1 MPLDQNRPRSCP
13 RGRTALRVGLIAAA
27 FFLPGLIL
35 LGSPAE
41 LLDLTSYDQPW
52 ELPARILILFAL
64 SWKWIW
70 THGSSV
76 QILLTLLLL
85 FCGGW
90 AWHLLGTKKRGA
102 CHQS

>member
-1 MPLDQNRPRSCP
+1 MPLDRNRPRSCP

-27 FFLPGLIL
+27 FFLPG
-35 LGSPAE
+35 
-41 LLDLTSYDQPW
+41 
-52 ELPARILILFAL
+52 LILFAL

-90 AWHLLGTKKRGA
+90 AWHLLGAKTHGA

>member
-1 MPLDQNRPRSCP
+1 MPLERNRPRS
-13 RGRTALRVGLIAAA
+13 RLMRRTALRAGLALLV

-35 LGSPAE
+35 MGNPAQ
-41 LLDLTSYDQPW
+41 LLDLTAYDQPW
-52 ELPARILILFAL
+52 QMPVRILILFAL

-90 AWHLLGTKKRGA
+90 TWHLLGSKKRRT